1 MSIASYVEV
10 RDMVIRGDNGINQ
23 YCIIAVDE
31 FSFEDYPIYA
41 VDRNEAISLID
52 RTNSLNMKRVL
63 EVYNYQQDLEEQFKE
78 FRTWRI

>member
-1 MSIASYVEV
+1 MSIASYAEV
-10 RDMVIRGDNGINQ
+10 RDMVIHGDNGINQ

-41 VDRNEAISLID
+41 VDINEAISLID
-52 RTNSLNMKRVL
+52 RTNSLNMQRVL

>member
-1 MSIASYVEV
+1 MSIASYAEV
-10 RDMVIRGDNGINQ
+10 RDMVIHGDNGINQ

-41 VDRNEAISLID
+41 VDINEAISLID
-52 RTNSLNMKRVL
+52 RTNKRVL